1 MLLEKISFAFF
12 PIDLKFFFLHQLLQY
27 FEFFIK
33 LRWKLVTRLQVLKLV
48 NFKFLPSVGLLHPAF
63 IQFQFQCCSQKVAVC
78 CCIWSSLH
86 SYVLER
92 PPKLSSDKDV
102 VNLILFPATGEI
114 QIALWILLCGKMLSP
129 LLIMRF
135 KRGRCIK
142 QIRSILIFYVMLR
155 QLFFRFCSIRT
166 YVICI
171 VNSYVRS
178 LREFLEAKDNHV

>member
-27 FEFFIK
+27 FEFFSK

-48 NFKFLPSVGLLHPAF
+48 NFKFLPSVDLLHPAF
-63 IQFQFQCCSQKVAVC
+63 IQFQFQCCSQKVVVC

-92 PPKLSSDKDV
+92 PPKLRSIWFSFLSS
-102 VNLILFPATGEI
+102 GEI

-166 YVICI
+166 FVICI